1 VLTMLSELNKA
12 LVRGYFEAYDT
23 GDIEAIMEYIDPAHV
38 HHPGAKEPLNSGARK
53 RDDTVFLSAFSDI
66 RTIVEDQIAEGDKVA
81 TRITMYCTHT
91 GEYQGIP
98 ATGKRI
104 VITFI
109 DIALIKARKIV
120 EEWVE
125 FDMMNILRQ
134 ISVRNHQH

>member
-1 VLTMLSELNKA
+1 MLPELNKA
-12 LVRGYFEAYDT
+12 LVRSYFEAYDT
-23 GDIEAIMEYIDPAHV
+23 GDIEAIMEYIDPTHV
-38 HHPGAKEPLNSGARK
+38 HHPGAEEPLNFDARK

-66 RTIVEDQIAEGDKVA
+66 KTIVEDQIAEGDKVA

-134 ISVRNHQH
+134 ISVRSHQH